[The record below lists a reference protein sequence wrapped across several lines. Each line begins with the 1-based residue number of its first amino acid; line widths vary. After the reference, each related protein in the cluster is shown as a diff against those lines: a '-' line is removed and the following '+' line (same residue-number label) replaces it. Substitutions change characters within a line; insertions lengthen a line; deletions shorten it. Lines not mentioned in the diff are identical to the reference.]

1 MTKQIDN
8 WIIYD
13 GECPFCSR
21 YVKLMRLEET
31 IGDIRLIDARKN
43 PPEINLLKEKNL
55 DINSGMAIFFND
67 QLYFGA
73 DCINR
78 LALLSS
84 PIGLVNKL
92 NYYTFKTPLISR
104 ILYPVLRISR
114 NIVIH
119 LLGKGFIK

>member
-43 PPEINLLKEKNL
+43 PPELNLL
-55 DINSGMAIFFND
+55 
-67 QLYFGA
+67 
-73 DCINR
+73 
-78 LALLSS
+78 
-84 PIGLVNKL
+84 
-92 NYYTFKTPLISR
+92 
-104 ILYPVLRISR
+104 
-114 NIVIH
+114 
-119 LLGKGFIK
+119 

>member
-21 YVKLMRLEET
+21 YVKLIRLEQT
-31 IGDIRLIDARKN
+31 IGNIRLIDARKN
-43 PPEINLLKEKNL
+43 PPELNLLKEKNL
-55 DINSGMAIFFND
+55 DINSGMAIFFNG

-92 NYYTFKTPLISR
+92 NYYIFKTPLISR

>member
-21 YVKLMRLEET
+21 YVKLIRLEQT
-31 IGDIRLIDARKN
+31 IGNIRLIDARKN

>member
-1 MTKQIDN
+1 MTKPIGN

-13 GECPFCSR
+13 GECPFCSH
-21 YVKLMRLEET
+21 YVKLIHLKNT
-31 IGDIRLIDARKN
+31 VAHIRIIDARTN
-43 PPEINLLKEKNL
+43 PPELELLKEKNL
-55 DINSGMAIFFND
+55 NINQGMAIFLNR

-84 PIGLVNKL
+84 PIGSFNKL
-92 NYYTFKTPLISR
+92 NYYAFKIPQVSH
-104 ILYPVLRISR
+104 ILYPILRVGR
-114 NIVIH
+114 NVVIH

>member
-43 PPEINLLKEKNL
+43 PPELNLLKEKNL
-55 DINSGMAIFFND
+55 DINSGMAIFFNG

-92 NYYTFKTPLISR
+92 NYYIFKTPLISR

>member
-43 PPEINLLKEKNL
+43 PPELNLLKEKNL
-55 DINSGMAIFFND
+55 DINRGMAIFLNE

-92 NYYTFKTPLISR
+92 NYYIFNTPLISR
-104 ILYPVLRISR
+104 MLYPVLRIGR

>member
-1 MTKQIDN
+1 MTKPIGN

-13 GECPFCSR
+13 GECPFCSH
-21 YVKLMRLEET
+21 YVKLIHLKKT
-31 IGDIRLIDARKN
+31 VGHIRIIDARTN
-43 PPEINLLKEKNL
+43 PPELELLKEKNL
-55 DINSGMAIFFND
+55 NINQGMAIFLNS

-84 PIGLVNKL
+84 PIGSFNKL
-92 NYYTFKTPLISR
+92 NYYAFKIQQVSR
-104 ILYPVLRISR
+104 ILYPILRVGR
-114 NIVIH
+114 NVVIH

>member
-43 PPEINLLKEKNL
+43 PPELNLLKEKNL
-55 DINSGMAIFFND
+55 DINSGMAIFFNG

-92 NYYTFKTPLISR
+92 NYYIFKTPLISR
-104 ILYPVLRISR
+104 ILYPVLRIGR

>member
-43 PPEINLLKEKNL
+43 PPELNLLKEKNL

>member
-1 MTKQIDN
+1 MPKPIDN

-13 GECPFCSR
+13 GECPFCSH
-21 YVKLMRLEET
+21 YVKHIHLKNT
-31 IGDIRLIDARKN
+31 VGHIRIIDARTN
-43 PPEINLLKEKNL
+43 PPELELLKEKNL
-55 DINSGMAIFFND
+55 NINQGMAIFLNS

-84 PIGLVNKL
+84 PIGSFNKL
-92 NYYTFKTPLISR
+92 NYYAFKIPRVSR
-104 ILYPVLRISR
+104 ILYPILRVGR
-114 NIVIH
+114 NVVIH

>member
-43 PPEINLLKEKNL
+43 PPELNLLKEKNL
-55 DINSGMAIFFND
+55 DINRGMAIFLNE

-92 NYYTFKTPLISR
+92 NYYIFKTPLISR
-104 ILYPVLRISR
+104 MLYPALRIGR

>member
-1 MTKQIDN
+1 MTKEIDN

-21 YVKLMRLEET
+21 YVKLIRLEET
-31 IGDIRLIDARKN
+31 IGDVRLIDARKN
-43 PPEINLLKEKNL
+43 PPELNLLKEQNL
-55 DINSGMAIFFND
+55 DINRGMAIFLND

-92 NYYTFKTPLISR
+92 NYYIFKTPLISR
-104 ILYPVLRISR
+104 ILYPVLRIGR

-119 LLGKGFIK
+119 LLSKGFIK